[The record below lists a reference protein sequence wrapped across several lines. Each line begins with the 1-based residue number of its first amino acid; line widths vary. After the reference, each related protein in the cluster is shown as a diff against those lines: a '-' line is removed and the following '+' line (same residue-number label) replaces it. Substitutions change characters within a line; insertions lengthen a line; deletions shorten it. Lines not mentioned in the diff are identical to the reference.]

1 MSNNRWLKG
10 RYRPQNPNKYKG
22 DIDKIVY
29 RSSWERT
36 FMVWADTDEDILAW
50 SSEET
55 KIQYFDPVKKCGR
68 IYVVDF
74 KILTRK
80 PDGGYQVILIE
91 IKPEKQTKKP
101 RDSRNK
107 AEKTLLLEQATYQ
120 TNVAKWRAAI
130 KFCDDRGWKFKI
142 LTEVDLFGGI
152 DRGYK
157 PQKPAR

>member
-10 RYRPQNPNKYKG
+10 RYKPKNPQKYKG
-22 DIDKIVY
+22 DVEKIIY

-36 FMVWADTDEDILAW
+36 FMVWADGDDDILAW

-55 KIQYFDPVKKCGR
+55 KIPYFDPVAKKGR
-68 IYVVDF
+68 TYVVDF
-74 KILTRK
+74 KILTRCS
-80 PDGGYQVILIE
+80 DGKFQVTLIE

-101 RDSRNK
+101 RNTRTK
-107 AEKTLLLEQATYQ
+107 AEKTLLTEQATYM

-130 KFCDDRGWKFKI
+130 KWCDERGWKFKI

-157 PQKPAR
+157 PPK